1 MSNTLAASGDAAA
14 ITSAAAA
21 APPAVDPP
29 QKETEQKP
37 ADAPPPLQALWS
49 DAQQHAHKEVWG
61 VTLADPA
68 THVPSQIIFQKY
80 LNANDGDLPK
90 AKEQLKNTLD
100 WRAKTDPSALIQKK
114 YAKDKFD
121 GLGFITSYTDD
132 TSTTPDK
139 KEVFTWNI
147 YGGVKDIQ
155 KSFGD
160 LDTFLEWRVALMELA
175 MRELD
180 LSSANTPITAED
192 DPYKI
197 YQVHDY
203 KGTSFFRS
211 PPAVRNA
218 AKKTVEVLA
227 MAYPETLREKFFINV
242 PGK

>member
-1 MSNTLAASGDAAA
+1 M
-14 ITSAAAA
+14 
-21 APPAVDPP
+21 
-29 QKETEQKP
+29 
-37 ADAPPPLQALWS
+37 WS
-49 DAQQHAHKEVWG
+49 DSQQHAHKEVWG

-80 LNANDGDLPK
+80 LNANDGDLAK

-114 YAKDKFD
+114 YSKDKFA
-121 GLGFITSYTDD
+121 GLGFITSYTDGV
-132 TSTTPDK
+132 TTTPDK

-147 YGGVKDIQ
+147 YGGIKDIQ

-160 LDTFLEWRVALMELA
+160 LDAFLDWRVALMELA

-180 LSSANTPITAED
+180 LSSATEPITAED

-203 KGTSFFRS
+203 KNTSFFRS
-211 PPAVRNA
+211 PPAVRAA

-242 PGK
+242 PGELQTNIIPYLGVFRC